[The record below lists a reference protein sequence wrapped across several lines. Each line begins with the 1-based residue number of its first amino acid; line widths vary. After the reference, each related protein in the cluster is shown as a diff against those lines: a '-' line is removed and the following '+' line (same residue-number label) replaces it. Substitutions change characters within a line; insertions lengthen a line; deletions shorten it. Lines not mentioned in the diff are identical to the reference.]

1 MIGELP
7 DRLDV
12 NGNSY
17 RIRTSAKAVLDI
29 LQAFNDPELQDGEK
43 VYICLYILY
52 EDFASMPKAD
62 YEAAYRAAVNF
73 LDCGMPGKD
82 GPSPRTMDW
91 EQDAPILFPAI
102 NSVAGREVRADEHI
116 HWWTFMG
123 YFMEVRDGVFA
134 QVLALRNKKAHGK
147 KLEKWEQEFWR
158 RNKDICVLKPK
169 LTAAEQ
175 AEKERLNELLG

>member
-29 LQAFNDPELQDGEK
+29 LQALGDPELQNGEK

-73 LDCGMPGKD
+73 LDCGMPGKG
-82 GPSPRTMDW
+82 GPSTRTMDW
-91 EQDAPILFPAI
+91 EQDAQLIFPAI
-102 NSVAGREVRADEHI
+102 NHVAGCEVRALPYL

-123 YFMEVRDGVFA
+123 YFMEIQDSVF
-134 QVLALRNKKAHGK
+134 LRVMNLRHKKASGK

-158 RNKDICVLKPK
+158 KNKDICVLKPK